1 MSCSV
6 HALTD
11 LSHAEQDAL
20 EPKKEKA
27 EDGDDVKD
35 EMPSSVAPSPNGH
48 ANGTATNTERDE
60 LEGSMMGDDASRANS
75 PISEADRVRT
85 AASRR
90 RAMKEKA
97 LEREAEEAERQA
109 ALLRE
114 RAEAKVKRAESKH
127 MSQEKKRL
135 ADAEEDLENRQRQLD
150 YEFRRNIQV
159 LRVKPIGVD
168 RYGNR
173 VWWLDGIG
181 SAGLYDSSG
190 KATYGTGRLYL
201 QGAEEFDVEHH
212 RIAAE
217 LTEEQLT
224 QRRAKEEG
232 DNVLAPGEWAMYDTL
247 EQLEGFKNWLNP
259 RGYRDHHLLRFLN
272 QWWPEITQGVQKRR
286 AAAGLDGN
294 DEESH
299 GRRLRPSRRAAG
311 DDVGEGYLGWK
322 NKRAG
327 GGRQ

>member
-1 MSCSV
+1 MM
-6 HALTD
+6 
-11 LSHAEQDAL
+11 
-20 EPKKEKA
+20 
-27 EDGDDVKD
+27 DD
-35 EMPSSVAPSPNGH
+35 
-48 ANGTATNTERDE
+48 T
-60 LEGSMMGDDASRANS
+60 SRANS
-75 PISEADRVRT
+75 PASEADRVRT

-114 RAEAKVKRAESKH
+114 RAEAKLKRAESKH
-127 MSQEKKRL
+127 VSQEKKRL
-135 ADAEEDLENRQRQLD
+135 ADAEEDLEARQRQLD

-181 SAGLYDSSG
+181 SAGLYDASG
-190 KATYGTGRLYL
+190 KVSTWGTGRLFL
-201 QGAEEFDVEHH
+201 QGADEHDLEHH
-212 RIAAE
+212 RSAAE
-217 LTEEQLT
+217 LNEVQFLS
-224 QRRAKEEG
+224 RRTKEEG
-232 DNVLAPGEWAMYDTL
+232 DNILQPGEWAMYDTL
-247 EQLEGFKNWLNP
+247 EQLEGFKSWLNP

-322 NKRAG
+322 NKRAA
-327 GGRQ
+327 GGRH